1 MDPVPRLLAPRER
14 GAALIIVLML
24 VVLLTALAVAYLSR
38 TTGDRKVS
46 QSSFHQSKVDQVSAS
61 AMDLIIGGLR
71 QEITG
76 PAPTPAPPYVPANNA
91 NMLPITF
98 GNPDTTG
105 IPNLIRRSVQGDGS
119 TGPTISSPGVPS
131 LASAVNSTT
140 PSANGRFITLAR
152 WNKHYLV
159 PKLNTGDNK
168 TDPVASFVA
177 PDWVILTQGDSNNP
191 TTTPGGPVGFS
202 TWDSTLA
209 DPTNAHYAVGRC
221 AYAIYDEGSLLD
233 ANVVGYPN
241 GYSPNQLDLV
251 GRKGPVAFADLTA
264 LPSPSPAPPSPYFTN
279 SSSPYQ
285 VDTLVG
291 WRSYGT
297 AGPIN
302 NFPNANFAANFRSG
316 SGPASAYWTSLIND
330 TPGFTTTANW
340 NSGAVTNGRTDQ

>member
-1 MDPVPRLLAPRER
+1 MDPVPRLLAARER

-91 NMLPITF
+91 NMLPVSF
-98 GNPDTTG
+98 GNPDPAG

-119 TGPTISSPGVPS
+119 TGPTITSPGVPS

-140 PSANGRFITLAR
+140 PSANGRFITLTR

-159 PKLNTGDNK
+159 PKLNSGDNE

-177 PDWVILTQGDSNNP
+177 PDWVILTRGP
-191 TTTPGGPVGFS
+191 RTGTTAYPVAFS
-202 TWDSTLA
+202 TWETAVA
-209 DPTNAHYAVGRC
+209 DQTVTNNLYAIGRYAYAV
-221 AYAIYDEGSLLD
+221 YDEGSLLD
-233 ANVVGYPN
+233 ANVVGYP
-241 GYSPNQLDLV
+241 
-251 GRKGPVAFADLTA
+251 
-264 LPSPSPAPPSPYFTN
+264 
-279 SSSPYQ
+279 
-285 VDTLVG
+285 
-291 WRSYGT
+291 
-297 AGPIN
+297 
-302 NFPNANFAANFRSG
+302 SG
-316 SGPASAYWTSLIND
+316 S
-330 TPGFTTTANW
+330 
-340 NSGAVTNGRTDQ
+340 

>member
-61 AMDLIIGGLR
+61 AMDLVIGGLR

-91 NMLPITF
+91 NMLPVSF
-98 GNPDTTG
+98 GNPDPAG
-105 IPNLIRRSVQGDGS
+105 IPNLIRRSVQGDAS
-119 TGPTISSPGVPS
+119 TIPSPAVAS

-168 TDPVASFVA
+168 NDPVASFVA
-177 PDWVILTQGDSNNP
+177 PDWVILTHGDSNNP
-191 TTTPGGPVGFS
+191 NTTPGGPVAFS
-202 TWDSTLA
+202 AWDSTLA

-233 ANVVGYPN
+233 ANVVGYPS
-241 GYSPNQLDLV
+241 GSTPDQI
-251 GRKGPVAFADLTA
+251 GRKGPVAFADLTQ
-264 LPSPSPAPPSPYFTN
+264 LPNPAAFTN
-279 SSSPYQ
+279 STSPYQ
-285 VDTLVG
+285 VDTLV
-291 WRSYGT
+291 
-297 AGPIN
+297 
-302 NFPNANFAANFRSG
+302 
-316 SGPASAYWTSLIND
+316 
-330 TPGFTTTANW
+330 
-340 NSGAVTNGRTDQ
+340 